1 MQPLVK
7 VVKSTDKS
15 NTRSRLLRKNFQL
28 KYKMATEDFSKCLD
42 IIIGTQ
48 DTIVF
53 YMKMGNLDQTI
64 DSGTKETQ

>member
-1 MQPLVK
+1 
-7 VVKSTDKS
+7 
-15 NTRSRLLRKNFQL
+15 
-28 KYKMATEDFSKCLD
+28 MATEDFSKCLD